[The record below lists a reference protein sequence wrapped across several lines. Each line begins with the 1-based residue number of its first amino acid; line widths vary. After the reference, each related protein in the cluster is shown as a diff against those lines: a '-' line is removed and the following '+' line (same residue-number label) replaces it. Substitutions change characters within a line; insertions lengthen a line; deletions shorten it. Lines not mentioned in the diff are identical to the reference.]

1 MRPFLPTCFSV
12 LLCAV
17 GCGSGVSGGSADGGG
32 LGGAGNGGTGNG
44 GAGNA
49 AGAGNAGGSGNAAGA
64 GNAGGAGNA
73 AGAGN
78 AGGSGG
84 IVGTFPPGCIDKG
97 AANVCARWKAD
108 RADLSEGTWSGNV
121 GSCNPG
127 DISANG
133 RANALRL
140 INLYRYMVGLPEA
153 TSDPTRNQKAQ
164 ACALM
169 MKAEGKLSHT
179 PDTGWGCY
187 SADGAE
193 AAGKSNI
200 STGSGVGAVDR
211 YMRDNGNLTT
221 MGHRRWI
228 VSNTLGL
235 VGLGSTDAASCM
247 WVISGGGKATRKWTA
262 WPPEGDVPFE
272 HIDYIKGTGWTI
284 QSSDIT
290 LNNATVKITDQT
302 GKEMPVSVT
311 VLQPNFGAK
320 NALLIQLSG
329 WAAQAGSAYAVQV
342 SGSSEPI
349 CYVVNVVNC
358 G

>member
-1 MRPFLPTCFSV
+1 MRSGSCLCFVV
-12 LLCAV
+12 LI
-17 GCGSGVSGGSADGGG
+17 GCSSSGSGGGPVDGGIGGTAGGGGAGLSGGS
-32 LGGAGNGGTGNG
+32 GGTGNV
-44 GAGNA
+44 AGT
-49 AGAGNAGGSGNAAGA
+49 GNTGGSGNAAA
-64 GNAGGAGNA
+64 TGGV
-73 AGAGN
+73 
-78 AGGSGG
+78 GGS
-84 IVGTFPPGCIDKG
+84 FPPGCTTQG
-97 AANVCARWKAD
+97 AADVCARWKAD

-121 GSCNPG
+121 SSCDPG

-153 TSDPTRNQKAQ
+153 TDDPTRNQKAQ

-179 PDTGWGCY
+179 PGTSWGCY

-228 VSNTLGL
+228 LSNSLGL
-235 VGLGSTDAASCM
+235 VGLGSTDGASCM

-272 HIDYIKGTGWTI
+272 HVDYIKGTGWSI
-284 QSSDIT
+284 QSSDID
-290 LNNATVKITDQT
+290 LDNASVKITDQNGT
-302 GKEMPVSVT
+302 EMPVNVT
-311 VLQPNFGAK
+311 HLQPNFGAK
-320 NALLIQLSG
+320 DALLIQLSG
-329 WAAQAGSAYAVQV
+329 WTAQAGSAYAVQV

-349 CYVVNVVNC
+349 CYVVNVVDC